1 MRRAVARSAAALGL
15 AVLMGFGPG
24 GALASGGVRVDL
36 STEYRTQWAQ
46 RHGEGNTRDQDL
58 SVGLGLDAAR
68 AGVEGLSFSGLL
80 FYEADLD
87 GTSEDSPFKDN
98 LDSYSRRDDLRLYRA
113 AFTYRLPG
121 RWLRATAGRFE
132 VWSAETATLDGGL
145 VRLDPCPWATLEVF
159 GGRRADFYRDPDP
172 NALYGGNLGL
182 RPLPGSLLELRNLY
196 YIQNS
201 FEASWLQQFGGLGS
215 ARAAWRLVDAD
226 PRDASLDLHLYPWAG
241 AEAHLAYLRTFGHDF
256 DYDYT
261 CDEEFEV
268 AGLRLGEL
276 HPYADYRA
284 TLRQGFFRSR
294 FGVGV
299 RLRHHNVV
307 DEADEDAYNVDFR
320 EGALLVDLSEWPWP
334 GLRLDGEAVR
344 WVEDRDRTDLTE
356 DNLWGFALR
365 LQQAWQGHAVG
376 AGVNR
381 QAYDSDGA
389 PRDSRGFDAWVR
401 VRLADPA
408 TLHLRYERQVDDLY
422 REAGIDALHAL
433 TARLHLAF

>member
-1 MRRAVARSAAALGL
+1 MRRAAALGL
-15 AVLMGFGPG
+15 IALTLSGPP

-46 RHGEGNTRDQDL
+46 RHSGDDTRDQDL
-58 SVGLGLDAAR
+58 SVGLGLDVPR
-68 AGVEGLSFSGLL
+68 AGADGLSFSGLL

-98 LDSYSRRDDLRLYRA
+98 LDSYSRRDDVRLYRA
-113 AFTYRLPG
+113 ALTYRVPA
-121 RWLRATAGRFE
+121 RWLRLTAGRVE

-145 VRLDPCPWATLEVF
+145 VRLDPCPWASLEVF
-159 GGRRADFYRDPDP
+159 GGRRVDFYRDPDP

-182 RPLPGSLLELRNLY
+182 RPLPGTLLELRNLY

-201 FEASWLQQFGGLGS
+201 FEAAWLQQLGDLGS
-215 ARAAWRLVDAD
+215 ARAAWRMVDAD
-226 PRDASLDLHLYPWAG
+226 PRDASLALHLYPWAG

-261 CDEEFEV
+261 SDEEFEV
-268 AGLRLGEL
+268 AGLELGEL
-276 HPYADYRA
+276 HPYADYRV
-284 TLRQGFFRSR
+284 TVRQGFFGNT

-320 EGALLVDLSEWPWP
+320 EGALLVDLSGWPWP
-334 GLRLDGEAVR
+334 GLRADAEAIR

-365 LQQAWQGHAVG
+365 LQQAWRGHAVG

-422 REAGIDALHAL
+422 RQGGIDALHAL